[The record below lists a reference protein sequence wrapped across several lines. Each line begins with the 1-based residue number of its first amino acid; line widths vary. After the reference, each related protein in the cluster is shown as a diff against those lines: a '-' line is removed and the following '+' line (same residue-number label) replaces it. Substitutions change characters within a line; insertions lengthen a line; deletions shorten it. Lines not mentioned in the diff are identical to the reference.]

1 MNTKYIIGKYEI
13 IHPRMFYGYGGQN
26 PYPVLHNRTNTRR
39 NGRWMVG
46 GGRWEMGERG
56 GRWEVCNRDII
67 ESSGT
72 QTM

>member
-1 MNTKYIIGKYEI
+1 MYEI
-13 IHPRMFYGYGGQN
+13 VHPRMFYGYGGQN

-46 GGRWEMGERG
+46 GGRWEVG
-56 GRWEVCNRDII
+56 GRDII

-72 QTM
+72 HIIRGIIRGQNLCQD